1 MAKIIDFIRSI
12 PAGTGVNAVSVSI
25 KKHSD
30 NSTLTT
36 LTSDSTG
43 RYTYSVDGSPG
54 PVYASAS
61 TSDRVRVR
69 SGRATGQIG
78 TWFGSDVPVALRAL
92 GDGVI
97 SSYADPEVTAGDMAV
112 TAGSGLQVTVA
123 EGAALIDGH
132 VYRCSAATNL
142 AIAANSAG
150 ATRYDRVVIEFTREG
165 QTEEG
170 KCVLKISQGTAGA
183 GAAPALVSSNAT
195 RQIGLATITVAN
207 GASSIISG
215 NIEDTRRYCLSRGA
229 LEIRNGGDLVAYSD
243 DGVTAKATLDGATG
257 NLSLSG
263 TLTTTR
269 VIGETTIFPI
279 VIDGAGAAIA
289 TGVKLDLP
297 WPYNAK
303 ITGWEIM
310 ADQSGSIVVDLW
322 KDTYANY
329 PPTVADTFVGANKPT
344 LATAQKNTWTAS
356 TGAEWTVNQGDIVRV
371 NVDSATTVTRV
382 LIALKVTK
390 A

>member
-30 NSTLTT
+30 NSTVTT

-43 RYTYSVDGSPG
+43 RYTYNVDGSPG

-78 TWFGSDVPVALRAL
+78 TWFGADLPVALRAL

-97 SSYADPEVTAGDMAV
+97 KGYSDPDVTAGDMAV
-112 TAGSGLQVTVA
+112 TAGTGLQVVVA
-123 EGAALIDGH
+123 EGAMLVDGH
-132 VYRCSAATNL
+132 VYRCSAQTNL
-142 AIAANSAG
+142 SISANTSG
-150 ATRYDRVVIEFTREG
+150 ATRIDLVVVRFTREG

-170 KCVLKISQGTAGA
+170 KCQLLISEGTAGA
-183 GAAPALVSSNAT
+183 GTPAVVRSNVT
-195 RQIGLATITVAN
+195 WEIPLATITVAN
-207 GASSIISG
+207 GASSFTSG
-215 NIEDTRRYCLSRGA
+215 NIADSRVYALSSRELRLNDGA
-229 LEIRNGGDLVAYSD
+229 DIIVYSD
-243 DGVTAKATLDGATG
+243 AGVTAKATLDGATG

-269 VIGETTIFPI
+269 IIGETTIFPI
-279 VIDGAGAAIA
+279 VIDGAGGAIA
-289 TGVKLDLP
+289 AGVKVDLP

-344 LATAQKNTWTAS
+344 LATAQKHTYTAAA
-356 TGAEWTVNQGDIVRV
+356 GAEWTINQGDIVRV